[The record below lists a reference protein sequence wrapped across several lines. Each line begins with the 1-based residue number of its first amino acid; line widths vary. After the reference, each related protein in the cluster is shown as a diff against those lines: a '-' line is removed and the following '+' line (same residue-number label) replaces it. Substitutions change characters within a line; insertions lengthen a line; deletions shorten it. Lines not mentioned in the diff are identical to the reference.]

1 MPRPALLTGYGGFG
15 QIMSPRY
22 RPQVLAWVR
31 AGGVFAWAGL
41 RGGGEEGEEWHL
53 AGSGTNKQNTFDD
66 FAAASDHLLAAGW
79 AAPGRVAVMGSS
91 NGGLLVGAA
100 LTQEPEKYA
109 AAVCRVPL
117 LDMARFESS
126 GLGPSWVPEY
136 GSVRDPA
143 QARTLLSYSPY
154 HRVTPG
160 VSYPAVL
167 LAASDGD
174 TRTDPLHARKMCA
187 ALQHATS
194 GAGPVLLRLE
204 RGVGHGARSVSR
216 VVALEAECLAF
227 LAGQVGLRAPGG
239 AAP

>member
-1 MPRPALLTGYGGFG
+1 MTPTRILRFDGRTCRVTRWEHGARHAPEAEGAVTRQIAFPSRDGTTVRMFVISPTGRPDVPRPALLTGYGGFG

-53 AGSGTNKQNTFDD
+53 AGSGANKQNTFDD

-109 AAVCRVPL
+109 AAVCRVPSWTWS
-117 LDMARFESS
+117 ASS
-126 GLGPSWVPEY
+126 RRGWGPAGCPSTAVCATP
-136 GSVRDPA
+136 
-143 QARTLLSYSPY
+143 
-154 HRVTPG
+154 HR
-160 VSYPAVL
+160 
-167 LAASDGD
+167 
-174 TRTDPLHARKMCA
+174 
-187 ALQHATS
+187 
-194 GAGPVLLRLE
+194 
-204 RGVGHGARSVSR
+204 RGR
-216 VVALEAECLAF
+216 C
-227 LAGQVGLRAPGG
+227 
-239 AAP
+239 